1 MSAVNFDGGFA
12 DPVFASQ
19 DVFHSIMHAF
29 STPGTVANL
38 GERASG
44 PAPLCAAASSIL
56 LTLCDYDTPVW
67 FEAAEDMRPAT
78 TWLTFHS
85 GAPICEKPETA
96 TFLVLS
102 ETTET
107 AQWQV
112 FARGTSEYPDRSATL
127 ILPVASLTRGAPLEL
142 TGPGI
147 ETTCTVCPTGLP
159 DGFVAAMQANTAI
172 YPLGFDVILVCAS
185 EAIAL
190 PRTTCIREV

>member
-1 MSAVNFDGGFA
+1 MNAVSFDGGFA

-19 DVFHSIMHAF
+19 DVFHAIMHAF
-29 STPGTVANL
+29 SRPGTVAVL

-67 FEAAEDMRPAT
+67 FEAAEAMRQAA

-85 GAPICEKPETA
+85 GAPICEQPQKA
-96 TFLVLS
+96 AFLVLS
-102 ETTET
+102 NATDA
-107 AQWQV
+107 AQWQA

-127 ILPVASLTRGAPLEL
+127 VLPVASLSGGNPLEL

-147 ETTCTVCPTGLP
+147 ETTFTVSPSGLP
-159 DGFVAAMQANTAI
+159 EGFAGAMRANAAT

-185 EAIAL
+185 KAIAL
-190 PRTTCIREV
+190 PRTTRIREV

>member
-1 MSAVNFDGGFA
+1 MNAVHFGGGFA

-29 STPGTVANL
+29 SRPGTVAQL

-67 FEAAEDMRPAT
+67 FEAAETMREVAV
-78 TWLTFHS
+78 WLTFHS
-85 GAPICEKPETA
+85 GAPTCDALEKA
-96 TFLVLS
+96 AFLVLS
-102 ETTET
+102 ETTDI
-107 AQWQV
+107 AQWHAV
-112 FARGTSEYPDRSATL
+112 ARGTSEYPDRSATL
-127 ILPVASLTRGAPLEL
+127 ILPVVSFTGGNPLEL

-147 ETTCTVCPTGLP
+147 ETACTVSPLGLP
-159 DGFVAAMQANTAI
+159 HGFAGAMHANAAT
-172 YPLGFDVILVCAS
+172 YPLGFDVILVCGS

-190 PRTTCIREV
+190 PRTARIREV